1 MKELYAEKTRD
12 HLPVEHAF
20 DPSVPVDLIVRPLD
34 YNPPSPTSL
43 ADQQDWISRAGSIAR
58 RNLLAVA
65 LLAAPLLA
73 SGIYYWLLLSD
84 QYVSETRFVI
94 RSTVTGGV
102 GSLSLMTQ
110 TQGLSRAVDEAYLVN
125 EFLTSRDA
133 ILLLAREDGLL
144 KALSKPE
151 SDIVY
156 GFPTLFSGSTSEALY
171 QHYSQFIDVAYA
183 STTGI
188 TTLKVRAFTP
198 HDAQAIATSLLRHAE
213 RVVNQLNERAQ
224 TDSIQFAVDMAAQ
237 AEKRVVSAQMKLAQ
251 FRNRTS
257 VIDPDKQSDAILS
270 LVETLSKERS
280 SLETALLETTSSTP
294 NSPRIPALR
303 NRITALGQQ
312 ILEYNR
318 SLAGGAESMASR
330 KAEYDRLELER
341 ELASKSLTAALSTL
355 ERARQDVARQQLYL
369 QRVVQ
374 PNLPDKSQYPSRLS
388 AMLMIAA
395 MCLAVYWIVKSL
407 ADVIL
412 AHDA

>member
-1 MKELYAEKTRD
+1 M
-12 HLPVEHAF
+12 
-20 DPSVPVDLIVRPLD
+20 
-34 YNPPSPTSL
+34 
-43 ADQQDWISRAGSIAR
+43 
-58 RNLLAVA
+58 
-65 LLAAPLLA
+65 
-73 SGIYYWLLLSD
+73 
-84 QYVSETRFVI
+84 
-94 RSTVTGGV
+94 
-102 GSLSLMTQ
+102 
-110 TQGLSRAVDEAYLVN
+110 
-125 EFLTSRDA
+125 
-133 ILLLAREDGLL
+133 
-144 KALSKPE
+144 LSKPE
-151 SDIVY
+151 ADIVY
-156 GFPTLFSGSTSEALY
+156 GFPTIFSGSTKEALY

-183 STTGI
+183 SSTGI

-198 HDAQAIATSLLRHAE
+198 HDAQAIATALLRHAE

-270 LVETLSKERS
+270 LVETLSKEKS
-280 SLETALLETTSSTP
+280 SLETALLETTSATP
-294 NSPRIPALR
+294 SSPRIPALR
-303 NRITALGQQ
+303 NRITALDQQ
-312 ILEYNR
+312 ILEYNQ

-374 PNLPDKSQYPSRLS
+374 PNLPDKSQYPSRVS
-388 AMLMIAA
+388 AILMVAA
-395 MCLAVYWIVKSL
+395 ICLAVYWIVKSL